1 LSQYKAEINYIRELL
16 KNQTRGMTI
25 SEIAKA
31 IGSSRNST
39 AKYLDVMHTSGEL
52 DQRIVGRAKLYYP
65 SQRIPLAALLNYSS
79 DYIIALNENQE
90 IVQVN
95 SNLIELLEL
104 DKEELIGLQFCKALR
119 LTSEHEDLYEFATN
133 LLSNNLSEDIWSTHN
148 RFFSVKVLDTVY
160 NDGHHGKTLV
170 FNDITDEVKF
180 RDTLIELHRYSKSL
194 VECKT
199 MDELF
204 NLTRDAMIS
213 IIGFDRVDIWMV
225 EQDHLVQVTANDDLP
240 KGFRIPLS
248 GKGITVKV
256 VKETRTIQVD
266 DVTNDPDYLFAFE
279 VSDSSEA
286 RSYEPSK
293 SELASPITLNGK
305 VIGVLNVE
313 STLANSFTEN
323 DLVLIEILAIHVSNA
338 LRIFGYKN

>member
-1 LSQYKAEINYIRELL
+1 
-16 KNQTRGMTI
+16 
-25 SEIAKA
+25 
-31 IGSSRNST
+31 
-39 AKYLDVMHTSGEL
+39 
-52 DQRIVGRAKLYYP
+52 
-65 SQRIPLAALLNYSS
+65 
-79 DYIIALNENQE
+79 
-90 IVQVN
+90 
-95 SNLIELLEL
+95 
-104 DKEELIGLQFCKALR
+104 
-119 LTSEHEDLYEFATN
+119 
-133 LLSNNLSEDIWSTHN
+133 
-148 RFFSVKVLDTVY
+148 
-160 NDGHHGKTLV
+160 
-170 FNDITDEVKF
+170 
-180 RDTLIELHRYSKSL
+180 
-194 VECKT
+194 